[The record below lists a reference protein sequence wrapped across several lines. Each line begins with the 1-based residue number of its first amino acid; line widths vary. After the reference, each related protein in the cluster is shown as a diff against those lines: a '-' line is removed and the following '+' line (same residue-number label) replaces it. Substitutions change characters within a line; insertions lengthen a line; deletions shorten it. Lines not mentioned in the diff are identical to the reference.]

1 MLSTD
6 RRTFVRTAGASA
18 ATAAAFLSIG
28 PANAADDAIY
38 VIAELVSKPDKADDL
53 RKLLVEFVAG
63 ARKEPGC
70 KHYSLLEDR
79 KQAGRFLTFETWA
92 DQAAIEAHMTTPAI
106 KAAGPKLEP
115 ILAKPFTQEFLMM
128 VSDGLHHDGE
138 SFRSAGSCALIA
150 NRMGVLGGAHSCRP
164 GFLGEG
170 RGHAEP
176 HRAHLALQTG
186 LASVGRNRRIAAP
199 SLTARVDCMG

>member
-1 MLSTD
+1 MFSTD

-79 KQAGRFLTFETWA
+79 KQAGRFLTF
-92 DQAAIEAHMTTPAI
+92 AIRPQS
-106 KAAGPKLEP
+106 
-115 ILAKPFTQEFLMM
+115 KPT
-128 VSDGLHHDGE
+128 
-138 SFRSAGSCALIA
+138 
-150 NRMGVLGGAHSCRP
+150 
-164 GFLGEG
+164 
-170 RGHAEP
+170 
-176 HRAHLALQTG
+176 
-186 LASVGRNRRIAAP
+186 
-199 SLTARVDCMG
+199 

>member
-1 MLSTD
+1 LLSGAAHPVGIGNHNAPFREEIMLSTD
-6 RRTFVRTAGASA
+6 RRTFVRTAGAGA
-18 ATAAAFLSIG
+18 ATAAAFMAVA
-28 PANAADDAIY
+28 PANAADDALY
-38 VIAELVSKPDKADDL
+38 VIAELVAKPDKADDL

-115 ILAKPFTQEFLMM
+115 ILAKPFTQEFLKM
-128 VSDGLHHDGE
+128 VSDG
-138 SFRSAGSCALIA
+138 
-150 NRMGVLGGAHSCRP
+150 
-164 GFLGEG
+164 
-170 RGHAEP
+170 
-176 HRAHLALQTG
+176 
-186 LASVGRNRRIAAP
+186 
-199 SLTARVDCMG
+199 

>member
-6 RRTFVRTAGASA
+6 RRTFVRTAGAGA
-18 ATAAAFLSIG
+18 AAAAFMSVA
-28 PANAADDAIY
+28 PANAADDALY
-38 VIAELVSKPDKADDL
+38 VIAELVSKPDKAEDL
-53 RKLLVEFVAG
+53 RNLLVEFVAG

-115 ILAKPFTQEFLMM
+115 ILAKPFTQEFLKM
-128 VSDGLHHDGE
+128 VSDG
-138 SFRSAGSCALIA
+138 
-150 NRMGVLGGAHSCRP
+150 
-164 GFLGEG
+164 
-170 RGHAEP
+170 
-176 HRAHLALQTG
+176 
-186 LASVGRNRRIAAP
+186 
-199 SLTARVDCMG
+199 